1 MGFTGNEDHSITLED
16 AAKLTANY
24 RKNSVVNAIKGG
36 YFGKTAIKNII
47 DQEGCVGIRI
57 YYGQGSDGKPCFVLV
72 GTDASENDMTSG
84 LLAERDVPC
93 PPFCG
98 DENVLNRGE

>member
-24 RKNSVVNAIKGG
+24 RQNAGAKAIKGG
-36 YFGKTAIKNII
+36 FFGKTALKAII
-47 DQEGCVGIRI
+47 DQEECVGIRF
-57 YYGQGSDGKPCFVLV
+57 YYGQNSDGTSCMVLV
-72 GTDASENDMTSG
+72 GTDASENDMISG
-84 LLAERDVPC
+84 LLAEREWLC

-98 DENVLNRGE
+98 EANVLNSD